1 MDQNIQE
8 FTSFIYNY
16 YDTLIAS
23 IWILLPLAFF
33 LNFLTRFSSKVSIFL
48 IGFYGS
54 YSLLI
59 PYLLKIEQVNNLIQ
73 EYADF
78 KVFIFFIISF
88 IFGMIFY
95 SIVKIAMSLGGF
107 ILGGL
112 LGYNLGNFLISS
124 NYEYLEQLPF
134 DQEVLPWIGFIVIGA
149 ILALVISK
157 NYNKIISGISIL
169 FGSVLLSFYTIY
181 ILEKF
186 VGLELGGNQLLNE
199 LKNISDVE
207 FYSLII
213 GFIIYAGL
221 GFYALR
227 KTNKE

>member
-1 MDQNIQE
+1 
-8 FTSFIYNY
+8 
-16 YDTLIAS
+16 
-23 IWILLPLAFF
+23 
-33 LNFLTRFSSKVSIFL
+33 
-48 IGFYGS
+48 
-54 YSLLI
+54 
-59 PYLLKIEQVNNLIQ
+59 
-73 EYADF
+73 
-78 KVFIFFIISF
+78 
-88 IFGMIFY
+88 
-95 SIVKIAMSLGGF
+95 
-107 ILGGL
+107 
-112 LGYNLGNFLISS
+112 
-124 NYEYLEQLPF
+124 
-134 DQEVLPWIGFIVIGA
+134 
-149 ILALVISK
+149 LALVISK

-221 GFYALR
+221 GFYTLR